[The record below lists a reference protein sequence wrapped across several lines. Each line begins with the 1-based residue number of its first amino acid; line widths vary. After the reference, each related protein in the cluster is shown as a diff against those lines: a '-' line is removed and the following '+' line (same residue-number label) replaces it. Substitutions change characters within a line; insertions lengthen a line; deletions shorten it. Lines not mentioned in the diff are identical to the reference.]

1 MEKLKKIGIILLPII
16 LVTTLLF
23 GIFYNQKSI
32 KIGTICKKLQLI
44 DINIDHN
51 QALDVIETA
60 KENQIEIP
68 DTVINFDTHS
78 DLYVY
83 EEISPKL
90 GAEIYNWINELV
102 IKNPEI
108 ETIYWVMP
116 KGEATNAMMQY
127 DFKQRDIDNIPIAL
141 EGNNKKNEDDV
152 NPNVHQKAYTQDLI
166 INTNNGYLE
175 ELAYKK
181 DYEKLK
187 QPNYKKFKL
196 ITCTEETLP
205 NFKNKKVFLSI
216 DMDYLSNSGFDT
228 SEDWSHNLKPQEVEQ
243 AYNKMITT
251 IRNKNIQPQIISLT
265 LSPQYIPKSNEK
277 QIQGIMEEFLYY
289 SKGEDIIKE
298 YTRRAGK
305 PQVRKGQKKYK
316 EV

>member
-1 MEKLKKIGIILLPII
+1 MEKLKKLGIILLPII

-83 EEISPKL
+83 QEISPKL

-102 IKNPEI
+102 MKNPEI

-196 ITCTEETLP
+196 ITCTEE
-205 NFKNKKVFLSI
+205 
-216 DMDYLSNSGFDT
+216 
-228 SEDWSHNLKPQEVEQ
+228 WSHNLKPQEVEQ